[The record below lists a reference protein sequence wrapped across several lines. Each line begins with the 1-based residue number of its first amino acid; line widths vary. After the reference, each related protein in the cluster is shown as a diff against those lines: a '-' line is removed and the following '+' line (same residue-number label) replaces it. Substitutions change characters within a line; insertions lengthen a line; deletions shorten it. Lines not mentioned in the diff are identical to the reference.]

1 MRLVFQRLMIL
12 WERNRGRKPS
22 ERVLNLILSQMESLR
37 LRLISIQQE
46 MGNHLYPFDHAQAEM
61 TLRVHALPQIPDGH
75 DLGGLV
81 QVTEL
86 MQSRLISIQARL
98 FARLARAAEKVEEA
112 IGMPPLPEP
121 TEENTESGN

>member
-1 MRLVFQRLMIL
+1 MIL

-61 TLRVHALPQIPDGH
+61 TLRVYALPQIPDEH
-75 DLGGLV
+75 NLGGLV

-86 MQSRLISIQARL
+86 MQSRLTSIQSRL

-112 IGMPPLPEP
+112 VGMPPLPEP
-121 TEENTESGN
+121 AAEKGASGN